1 MQLIQKNAL
10 IATLL
15 LLSTAPSWLL
25 AMPDNSV
32 VVKKSLVPI
41 CFSTL
46 GTLVA
51 DQKIEVTSR
60 ITGYLKSIYI
70 KEGQKVK
77 KGQLL
82 AVIDEAN
89 TKGQILDFKAKVNQ
103 ANSALKDALLDAKKF
118 ALLYKSG
125 SISENQYRKAELNY
139 NLAVDR
145 LAAIKANLAV
155 AKSQLVY
162 THIVS
167 PIDGNITELYQQTG
181 DMASPGVAIA
191 RIETISTLEFKT
203 EIPERNIYLI
213 NTGDKV
219 HLTIDA
225 MTSAPAIEG
234 AISRI
239 IPSSSRGTHSFQVF
253 ITPLYQPNA
262 LPGMFG
268 HVKIF
273 TKAEKKI
280 IIPKAS
286 IVDRNSLQGVFITHK
301 NTRIFRWLRLGEP
314 VGNGIEILAGLREG
328 DVISLHSEMEKT
340 LFSNLDASLSDA
352 IDRGVCL

>member
-1 MQLIQKNAL
+1 MKLIQNIGF
-10 IATLL
+10 IASLL
-15 LLSTAPSWLL
+15 LLSATPSWLL
-25 AMPDNSV
+25 AMPGDNV
-32 VVKKSLVPI
+32 TVKKSPVPI

-51 DQKIEVTSR
+51 DQKVEVTSR

-89 TKGQILDFKAKVNQ
+89 TKGRILDYKAKVNQ
-103 ANSALKDALLDAKKF
+103 ANSALKDALLDEKKF
-118 ALLYKSG
+118 ALLYKG
-125 SISENQYRKAELNY
+125 GAISENQYRKAELNY
-139 NLAVDR
+139 NLAADR

-155 AKSQLVY
+155 AKSQLAY

-181 DMASPGVAIA
+181 DMASPGVAIS

-203 EIPERNIYLI
+203 EIPERSIYLI
-213 NTGDKV
+213 NPGDKV
-219 HLTIDA
+219 QLTIDA
-225 MTSAPAIEG
+225 MANAPAIEG
-234 AISRI
+234 TISRI

-273 TKAEKKI
+273 TGIEKKVV
-280 IIPKAS
+280 IPKAS
-286 IVDRNSLQGVFITHK
+286 TVDRNGLQGVFITNK
-301 NTRIFRWLRLGEP
+301 NDRIFRWLRLGESL
-314 VGNGIEILAGLREG
+314 GNGIEVLAGLREG
-328 DVISLHSEMEKT
+328 DIISLHSKMEKT

-352 IDRGVCL
+352 SDRGVCL